1 MRERLSNK
9 VVVITGASSGIGR
22 ETARRFAREG
32 ASVVLAARREDVLK
46 RLAEDLGPRTL
57 AVPTDVTDESSVQRL
72 ADKAVETF
80 GRLDVWVNNA
90 GVMAVGKF
98 LEIPPDV
105 FRQVI
110 ETNFFGYVFGARA
123 ALKQFRRQG
132 WGVLINN
139 ASVESKLTAPYAT
152 AYAASKHAV
161 RGFVQ

>member
-1 MRERLSNK
+1 MQESLSNL

-32 ASVVLAARREDVLK
+32 AWVVLAARRADVLHQ
-46 RLAEDLGPRTL
+46 LAQDLGPRAL

-90 GVMAVGKF
+90 GVMAMGRF
-98 LEIPPDV
+98 LEIPPEV
-105 FRQVI
+105 FRQVM

-123 ALKQFRRQG
+123 ALRQFKR
-132 WGVLINN
+132 
-139 ASVESKLTAPYAT
+139 
-152 AYAASKHAV
+152 
-161 RGFVQ
+161 